1 MTLRWWRLTWGKKE
15 REMADLLR
23 VENLCV
29 AYGDVQVLHGINIRL
44 LPGEIVA
51 VLGSNGAGKT
61 TLLQATSGLL
71 PICQGRIVFKN
82 QDLANFSAHQLPE
95 LGLAHVPQGRGIFA
109 TLTVMDNLAIGAWN
123 PRGKKQRE
131 KNTHMVFELFPRL
144 KERYSQMAGTLSGGE
159 QQMLAIGR
167 ALMQNPLLLMLD
179 EPSLGLAPILVDT
192 VFAALE
198 KIIGQGLSILLVEQN
213 IFYAIDLAS
222 RCYLLENGMISLE
235 GPRAEFAE
243 NPRIKE
249 AYLGM

>member
-1 MTLRWWRLTWGKKE
+1 MG
-15 REMADLLR
+15 DLLK

-29 AYGDVQVLHGINIRL
+29 AYGDVQVLHEVNIRL

-61 TLLQATSGLL
+61 TLLQAISGLL
-71 PICQGRIVFKN
+71 SICQGRIIFESR
-82 QDLANFSAHQLPE
+82 DLATISAHQLPG

-109 TLTVMDNLAIGAWN
+109 TLTVMDNLTIGAWN
-123 PRGKKQRE
+123 PRGKKERE
-131 KNTHMVFELFPRL
+131 KNIQMVFGLFPRL
-144 KERYSQMAGTLSGGE
+144 RERSKQTAGTLSGGE

-179 EPSLGLAPILVDT
+179 EPSLGLAPILVEA
-192 VFAALE
+192 VFATVE
-198 KIIGQGLSILLVEQN
+198 KIIAQGLSILLVEQN

-222 RCYLLENGMISLE
+222 RCYLLENGRISLE
-235 GPRAEFAE
+235 GLRSEFTE
-243 NPRIKE
+243 NPKIKE

>member
-1 MTLRWWRLTWGKKE
+1 
-15 REMADLLR
+15 MADLLR

-29 AYGDVQVLHGINIRL
+29 AYGDVPVLQNINIRL

-61 TLLQATSGLL
+61 TLLQAISGLL
-71 PICQGRIVFKN
+71 PVCGGRIVFKN
-82 QDLANFSAHQLPE
+82 QDLANLSAHQLPG

-123 PRGKKQRE
+123 PRGKKERG
-131 KNTHMVFELFPRL
+131 KNIPLVFELFPRL
-144 KERYSQMAGTLSGGE
+144 KDRSSQMAGTLSGGE

-167 ALMQNPLLLMLD
+167 ALMQNPSLLMLD
-179 EPSLGLAPILVDT
+179 EPSLGLAPILVET
-192 VFAALE
+192 VFATLE
-198 KIIGQGLSILLVEQN
+198 KIIAQGLSILLVEQN

-222 RCYLLENGMISLE
+222 RCYLLENGVISLE
-235 GPRAEFAE
+235 ATRAEFAE

>member
-1 MTLRWWRLTWGKKE
+1 K
-15 REMADLLR
+15 

-29 AYGDVQVLHGINIRL
+29 AYGDVQVLHEVNIRL

-61 TLLQATSGLL
+61 TLLQAISGLL
-71 PICQGRIVFKN
+71 SICQGRIIFESR
-82 QDLANFSAHQLPE
+82 DLATISAHQLPG

-109 TLTVMDNLAIGAWN
+109 TLTVMDNLTIGAWN
-123 PRGKKQRE
+123 PRGKKERE
-131 KNTHMVFELFPRL
+131 KNIQMVFDLFPRL
-144 KERYSQMAGTLSGGE
+144 RERSKQTAGTLSGGE

-179 EPSLGLAPILVDT
+179 EPSLGLAPILVEA
-192 VFAALE
+192 VFATVE
-198 KIIGQGLSILLVEQN
+198 KIIAQGLSILLVEQN

-222 RCYLLENGMISLE
+222 RCYLLENGRISLE
-235 GPRAEFAE
+235 GLRSEFTE
-243 NPRIKE
+243 NPKIKE

>member
-1 MTLRWWRLTWGKKE
+1 MGE
-15 REMADLLR
+15 LLQ

-29 AYGDVQVLHGINIRL
+29 AYGDVQVLHDVHIRA

-61 TLLQATSGLL
+61 TLLQAISGLL
-71 PICQGRIVFKN
+71 PLRQGKILFQEKDIAR
-82 QDLANFSAHQLPE
+82 LPAHHLPG

-109 TLTVMDNLAIGAWN
+109 TLTVMENLTIGAWN
-123 PRGKKQRE
+123 PRGKKE
-131 KNTHMVFELFPRL
+131 KGKNIESVFALFPRL
-144 KERYSQMAGTLSGGE
+144 KERSGQMAGTLSGGE

-167 ALMQNPLLLMLD
+167 ALMQNPSLLMLD
-179 EPSLGLAPILVDT
+179 EPSLGLAPIMVEA
-192 VFAALE
+192 VFATVE
-198 KIIGQGLSILLVEQN
+198 KIITQGLSILLVEQN

-222 RCYLLENGMISLE
+222 RCYLLENGRINLE
-235 GPRAEFAE
+235 GSRAEFTE